1 MKKSFIPLTA
11 LALLALVSCGGNN
24 KTSSESKASSSD
36 SVSSSKVAPSSGSD
50 TPVSS
55 DAGSSS
61 EEAVYNSVTINKKDE
76 LTADWHVGDSDRTLD
91 ITIDPVGNVNAL
103 IKSGVITITSSDDN
117 VISIKGKVLTAVSA
131 GKATITVTYGDKT
144 DSVEITTLAK
154 QTAIVEYGTVHEG
167 TETDPLDNEDA
178 ITVAEKTGMTATT
191 KYYYVKGVVASF
203 KEAPSSYGN
212 VSYYLEP
219 ATKDG
224 KKFLVYR
231 VKGIDGAKVTED
243 DIWVGATVTA
253 KVKIVNYNNNTPETE
268 QGGNLTKVE
277 GTKPVVETIEATV
290 AEALTACKALDPN
303 SMSTNKYVITGYIVD
318 VTSTGFYMSD
328 TKGEITGTNDD
339 FFVYGY
345 SGDNADKCTLNAK
358 IKITTTLKYYKSTT
372 DEGKYNYQAG
382 KIDSLEILEEG
393 DAAAEIES
401 INVATGLEK
410 IAALDDGAYS
420 NEKYDVT
427 GYIVEVTYAYT
438 ASNGI
443 SFTIADTVGGTDVIS
458 VFKATLADGIDSA
471 KLVSG
476 AQVKIRGGLCKY
488 VKDGTV
494 TPEIVSGTI
503 TELLAEAVTP
513 EAKTIN
519 ATVAEAVTA
528 AKALTSKSTSTDNY
542 VITGYVTTVSGAWD
556 SEYGNMSF
564 YMSDTLDDPDAE
576 FIAYQVKCTEE
587 VSKTIV
593 SGAKVKVTGKLY
605 NFSGT
610 PETEGKGAATVELV
624 EATPGASVVA
634 EAPSQVEIGKTAQIT
649 VTAQD
654 GVTFGFKSSD
664 EDVATVADD
673 GSVTGVKEGK
683 VTITVTASTGR
694 KAYVDIEV
702 VDKIYPS
709 TTIESFTNVNG
720 NFGETGYTYA
730 SAKESSGTAPGVNG
744 GAIRLYQN
752 GATFTIA
759 GSDTATA
766 LRSIRI
772 VSDGQSAG
780 EGPFSYVYGAS
791 AESIGDAVTSPDWSD
806 HTQTINFDE
815 TAGVKYFKLTTT
827 GTTKTTRVYIKSLIL
842 TFVA

>member
-24 KTSSESKASSSD
+24 NTSSESTVSSSD
-36 SVSSSKVAPSSGSD
+36 SVTPSSSAA
-50 TPVSS
+50 VSS
-55 DAGSSS
+55 ETVSSS
-61 EEAVYNSVTINKKDE
+61 EAAVYNSVTIGKKDE
-76 LTADWHVGDSDRTLD
+76 LTAEWHVGDADRTLD
-91 ITIDPVGNVNAL
+91 ITIDPVGNVNNL
-103 IKSGVITITSSDDN
+103 IKNGVIKVTSSDDK
-117 VISIKGKVLTAVSA
+117 VISVKLRVLTAVSA

-144 DSVEITTLAK
+144 DSVTITTSAK

-178 ITVAEKTGMTATT
+178 ITVAEKTGETATT

-203 KEAPSSYGN
+203 KDAPSSYGN

-219 ATKDG
+219 KTKDG

-231 VKGIDGAKVTED
+231 VMGINGAKVTDD

-253 KVKIVNYNNNTPETE
+253 KVKIVNYKGNTPETE

-277 GTKPVVETIEATV
+277 GTKPVVETINATV
-290 AEALTACKALDPN
+290 AEALAACKALDPN
-303 SMSTNKYVITGYIVD
+303 STSTNKYVITGYIVD

-345 SGDNADKCTLNAK
+345 SGTNADKCTLNAK
-358 IKITTTLKYYKSTT
+358 IKITTTLKYYKSTST
-372 DEGKYNYQAG
+372 EGVYNYSAG
-382 KIDSLEILEEG
+382 TIDSLEILEQGE
-393 DAAAEIES
+393 AAAEIES

-410 IAALDDGAYS
+410 IASLEDNGYS
-420 NEKYDVT
+420 DEKYDVT
-427 GYIVEVTYAYT
+427 GYIVTVTYAYT
-438 ASNGI
+438 ANNGI
-443 SFTIADTVGGTDVIS
+443 SFTIADTVGGTDVIT
-458 VFKATLADGIDSA
+458 VFKASLGGGIDSA

-488 VKDGTV
+488 VKDGKV
-494 TPEIVSGTI
+494 TPEIVSGTV

-519 ATVAEAVTA
+519 ATVAEAVAA
-528 AKALTSKSTSTDNY
+528 AKELASKSASTDNY
-542 VITGYVTTVSGAWD
+542 VITGYVTAVSGAW
-556 SEYGNMSF
+556 SSQHSNMSF

-593 SGAKVKVTGKLY
+593 SGAKVKVSGKLY
-605 NFSGT
+605 NFNGT
-610 PETEGKGAATVELV
+610 PETEGQGAATVELV
-624 EATPGASVVA
+624 SAPAGADVVA

-664 EDVATVADD
+664 EAVATVAND
-673 GSVTGVKEGK
+673 GIVTGVAEGK
-683 VTITVTASTGR
+683 VIITITASTGR
-694 KAYVDIEV
+694 KAYVDVEV

-709 TTIESFTNVNG
+709 TTIESFEEVNG
-720 NFGETGYTYA
+720 SFGETGYTYA
-730 SAKESSGTAPGVNG
+730 SEKADSSTAPGIYD

-752 GATFTIA
+752 GATLTIA

-772 VSDGQSAG
+772 VSDGQSIG
-780 EGPFSYVYGAS
+780 EGPFSYVYGTS
-791 AESIGDAVTSPDWSD
+791 TSSIGDAVTSGDWND
-806 HTQTINFDE
+806 HTQTIKFDE

-827 GTTKTTRVYIKSLIL
+827 GKSKTARVYIKSLIL